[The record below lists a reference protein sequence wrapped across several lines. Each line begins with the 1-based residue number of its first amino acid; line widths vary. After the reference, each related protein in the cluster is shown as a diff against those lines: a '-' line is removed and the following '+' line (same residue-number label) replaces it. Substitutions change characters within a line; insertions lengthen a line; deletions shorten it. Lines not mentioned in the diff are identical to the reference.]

1 MHDKILIHDYDA
13 SEFDFSRRVAGLLG
27 VLRLEDLHLG
37 THFPLFTRE
46 TDQSTPFHAAFYEV
60 FDELAPLY
68 HRFVRDF
75 VGPLFDED
83 ICYQRVPTFRVHLP
97 GNVAVGQFHRDSAYN
112 HPDGELDFWLPLTDV
127 WASNTVWVAN
137 DNESDDCMP
146 VPMRIGQVLTF
157 DAVNR
162 QHGNVVNDTGTTR
175 VSFDFRVIP
184 MSRYHSND
192 RKTINTGMRLVIGE
206 YFTLLSEVGVEA
218 GSP

>member
-1 MHDKILIHDYDA
+1 VHDQILVHDYDA
-13 SEFDFSRRVAGLLG
+13 TEFDFAERVTALLG
-27 VLRLEDLHLG
+27 VPRLEDLHRG

-46 TDQSTPFHAAFYEV
+46 TDQSTHFHAAFYEV

-68 HRFVRDF
+68 HRFVREF
-75 VGPLFDED
+75 VRPLFAED

-97 GNVAVGQFHRDSAYN
+97 GNVAVGQFHRDSAYS

-127 WASNTVWVAN
+127 WGTNTVWVAQ
-137 DNESDDCMP
+137 DVESDECTAVP
-146 VPMRIGQVLTF
+146 VRKGQVLTF

-162 QHGNVVNDTGTTR
+162 QHGNVVNDTGVTR

-184 MSRYHSND
+184 LSRYHPND

-206 YFTLLSEVGVEA
+206 YFTLLPDDDGA
-218 GSP
+218 T